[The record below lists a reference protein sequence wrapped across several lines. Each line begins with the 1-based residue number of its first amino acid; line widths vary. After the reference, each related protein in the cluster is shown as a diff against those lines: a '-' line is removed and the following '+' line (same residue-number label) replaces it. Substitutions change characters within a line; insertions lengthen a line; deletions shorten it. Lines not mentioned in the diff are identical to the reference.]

1 MSEKPIQPKDTP
13 EVDLGNEAG
22 SRAMEQALRSSFTI
36 LKLVIAVLAVYLV
49 FSNTFSVDE
58 NTEGAIVL
66 RFGQAQTEDRAKV
79 FEAGIRFAWPYP
91 IDEKVEIAREKPVK
105 SDTAW
110 YAAMG
115 AVQIGDNP
123 NQRPVD
129 ASRDGYALTQ
139 DGKIIHLQAEM
150 IYQVAD
156 PSQFAFGYADAV
168 AVLQLVL
175 DNSVTYAASQKN
187 LGEIQKNPTLFA
199 SSVQQR
205 ANDLVDQYDL
215 GVEVVRVTMGGDDVE
230 LPFLTRNAHNAS
242 KSAES
247 QAREALSAAAGEAKN
262 IRDAINTE
270 AGEIATI
277 RNQANNQAQALSAS
291 VGSLAQRFTD
301 IIEKYPTQQTR
312 RRYMEQMYYEAME
325 RIAENE
331 DIKIYLVSKGGKL
344 NPAKLRLL
352 INQPPPE
359 VEDKEGGN

>member
-1 MSEKPIQPKDTP
+1 M
-13 EVDLGNEAG
+13 
-22 SRAMEQALRSSFTI
+22 
-36 LKLVIAVLAVYLV
+36 
-49 FSNTFSVDE
+49 DE

-66 RFGQAQTEDRAKV
+66 RFGQAQTEDRDKV

-105 SDTAW
+105 SDSAW

-150 IYQVAD
+150 IYRVAD

-175 DNSVTYAASQKN
+175 DNSVTYAASQKD
-187 LGEIQKNPTLFA
+187 LREIQNNPTVFA

-215 GVEVVRVTMGGDDVE
+215 GVEVVRVTVE
-230 LPFLTRNAHNAS
+230 AMMSSCHSSRAMPITLFPVRNPRPAKRVVRRPGKPRTSGMPSTPRPVKSPRFAIRPIIRRRHYPLRLVPSTAFHGYHREISHAANAS
-242 KSAES
+242 
-247 QAREALSAAAGEAKN
+247 
-262 IRDAINTE
+262 
-270 AGEIATI
+270 
-277 RNQANNQAQALSAS
+277 S
-291 VGSLAQRFTD
+291 VHGADVLRGHGAD
-301 IIEKYPTQQTR
+301 C
-312 RRYMEQMYYEAME
+312 
-325 RIAENE
+325 
-331 DIKIYLVSKGGKL
+331 GK
-344 NPAKLRLL
+344 
-352 INQPPPE
+352 
-359 VEDKEGGN
+359 